1 MRRLDATSAAEGVRG
16 RVGERLPSRAA
27 VASRK
32 VIWKVTG
39 Q

>member
-1 MRRLDATSAAEGVRG
+1 MRRLDATSASEGVRG
-16 RVGERLPSRAA
+16 RIGERLPSGAA
-27 VASRK
+27 VAPCK